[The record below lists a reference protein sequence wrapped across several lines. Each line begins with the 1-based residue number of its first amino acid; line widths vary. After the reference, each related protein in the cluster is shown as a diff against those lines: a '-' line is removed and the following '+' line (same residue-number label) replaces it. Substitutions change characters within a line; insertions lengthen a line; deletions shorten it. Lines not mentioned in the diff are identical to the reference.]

1 MTHPSESIIREVM
14 ASKTYRTALA
24 TLTAE
29 HDRTVEDIVALTQIA
44 APSFQEET
52 RARAFLAMAEAHGL
66 KNLEIDA
73 EGNVT
78 GLRPGAGNGPLV
90 CIAAHLDTVF
100 PAGTDLAV
108 RREGTK
114 LYAPGVGD
122 DTRSLA
128 VLLAWLRAMDAAGV
142 STRADLLFVAD
153 VGEEGP
159 GDLRGMR
166 HLFQKGP
173 YRDRISAFITVDS
186 PNMEHIATGGVG
198 SKRYRVTFN
207 GPGGHSYGAFGL
219 VNPMFAMA
227 DAISRLGRIT
237 VPDSPKTTYSASVTG
252 GGTSINSIP
261 NSVWTDFDLRSESPD
276 ELGRLEATFL
286 NLIDKSVAAENA
298 ARSTRN
304 GPIAAEIRKTGDRP
318 AGRTDETGDLAR
330 IAHAAISA
338 HGFQPGFETSSTD
351 ANIPMS
357 LGIPAIKIG
366 SGGTGGRAHSL
377 EEWIDVA
384 PEPSIRGMAAGLATG
399 TGGGRRGLN
408 HRGGATMCRTGAR
421 WWDTSAGCCAS
432 CSASCSSLAGCS
444 DSCRSSGSGCCRS
457 V

>member
-1 MTHPSESIIREVM
+1 MTTPAESMIREVM
-14 ASKTYRTALA
+14 TGEAYRTAVTILA
-24 TLTAE
+24 AE

-52 RARAFLAMAEAHGL
+52 RAHAFLSMAGAHGL
-66 KNLEIDA
+66 RSLEIDG

-78 GLRPGAGNGPLV
+78 GLRPGVGNGPLV
-90 CIAAHLDTVF
+90 CVAAHLDTVF
-100 PAGTDLAV
+100 PAGTDLTV
-108 RREGTK
+108 RREGTR
-114 LYAPGVGD
+114 LHAPGVGD

-142 STRADLLFVAD
+142 RTRADLLFVAD

-166 HLFQKGP
+166 YLFQQGP

-186 PNMEHIATGGVG
+186 PDMDHIATGGVG
-198 SKRYRVTFN
+198 SKRYRVTFK

-227 DAISRLGRIT
+227 DAVARLGHIT
-237 VPDSPKTTYSASVTG
+237 VPARPKTTYSASVTG

-261 NSVWTDFDLRSESPD
+261 NSVWTDFDLRSESPA
-276 ELGRLEATFL
+276 ELGRLEAMFL
-286 NLIDKSVAAENA
+286 DLVARSVAAENT

-304 GPIAAEIRKTGDRP
+304 GPVTADIAKIGDRP
-318 AGRTDETGDLAR
+318 AGRTDEASDLVR
-330 IAHAAISA
+330 LAHAAIRA
-338 HGFQPGFETSSTD
+338 HGFDPSFETSSTD

-377 EEWIDVA
+377 EEWIDVT
-384 PEPSIRGMAAGLATG
+384 PEPSVRGMAAGLATV
-399 TGGGRRGLN
+399 L
-408 HRGGATMCRTGAR
+408 AV
-421 WWDTSAGCCAS
+421 AGI
-432 CSASCSSLAGCS
+432 
-444 DSCRSSGSGCCRS
+444 

>member
-1 MTHPSESIIREVM
+1 MSQHPESIIREVM
-14 ASKTYRTALA
+14 ASDAYRKALA

-29 HDRTVEDIVALTQIA
+29 HDRTVDDIIALTQVP
-44 APSFQEET
+44 APSFQEAE

-66 KNLEIDA
+66 KHLEIDA

-78 GLRPGAGNGPLV
+78 GLRPGAGNGPLI

-100 PAGTDLAV
+100 PAGTDLTV
-108 RREGTK
+108 RREGTR
-114 LYAPGVGD
+114 LLAPGVGD

-142 STRADLLFVAD
+142 RTRADLLFVAD

-166 HLFQKGP
+166 YLFQQGRYK
-173 YRDRISAFITVDS
+173 DRISAFITVDS
-186 PNMEHIATGGVG
+186 PDMNHIAVGGVG
-198 SKRYRVTFN
+198 SKRYRVTFQ

-219 VNPMFAMA
+219 VNPMYAMA
-227 DAISRLGRIT
+227 DAITRLGRIE
-237 VPDSPKTTYSASVTG
+237 VPASPRTTYSASVTG

-261 NSVWTDFDLRSESPD
+261 NSVWTEFDLRSEAPE
-276 ELGRLEATFL
+276 ELARLETRFL
-286 NLIDKSVAAENA
+286 DLIGQSVDAENA
-298 ARSTRN
+298 ARSTRS
-304 GPIAAEIRKTGDRP
+304 GPIVAEILKIGDRP
-318 AGRTDETGDLAR
+318 AGRTDETSEIVRMAQ
-330 IAHAAISA
+330 AAIGA
-338 HGFQPGFETSSTD
+338 HGFHPRFEFSSTD

-366 SGGTGGRAHSL
+366 SGGTGGRGHSL

-384 PEPSIRGMAAGLATG
+384 PEPSIRGMAAGLT
-399 TGGGRRGLN
+399 TV
-408 HRGGATMCRTGAR
+408 
-421 WWDTSAGCCAS
+421 
-432 CSASCSSLAGCS
+432 LALAEM
-444 DSCRSSGSGCCRS
+444 